1 MAYPTSFIVHVLFI
15 LFSLLSHPTLHLHT
29 PNLTDAMALLAF
41 REGIQDPDTVLSNWN
56 ESTDVCHWLGVTC
69 NNTSGRV
76 LTLVLPQ
83 ISLHGTISPF
93 LSNLSQLQVL
103 DLSYNFLRGSI
114 PGEIGALSDLLVLS
128 LRNNELQHT
137 IPDNLGMLANLFY
150 LDLPANELEGKLPP
164 SVFHNCTNLQYVDLS
179 DNYFE
184 GPIPLHI
191 GASLHRLRSLILS
204 RNSLIGSIP
213 PSLSNATNLT
223 IIALHMN
230 SLSGGL
236 PSEIVV
242 HMPALWSLSLS
253 YNKLSSDEEGEE
265 LNHFFR
271 AISNLTHLEEL
282 EIAGNDLR
290 GTLSSLAG
298 LIHVSLSKIFLQEN
312 RIRGA
317 IPSDVSNL
325 RNLTVLDLSRNLLD
339 GTIPLQLFLLPKIE
353 RIWISD
359 NLLHG
364 ELPSLPVISTKLG
377 ILDLSRNKLSGRI
390 PSSISKLRSMRH
402 LLLSGN
408 LLAGSIPS
416 SLGSIKL
423 EKLDLSH
430 NQLTGAI
437 PAEVASLRTMAFF
450 FNLSHNSLQGML
462 PKELSNMEMVQEI
475 DLSSNSLTGSVPPE
489 VGDFCRNVQLLNLSH
504 NSLQGPI
511 PKTFGN
517 LRTLGS
523 LDLSSN
529 SLSGGVPDS
538 LRNCTNLKQL
548 NLSYNRLSGALPR
561 GGVFDTLTHES
572 LEGNDLCGVE
582 RFRSCHS
589 TRSLKFFVSLVSII
603 FMVLFFLTI
612 TCVTAAKAR
621 RGTAF
626 LRNGVDG
633 SWHSA
638 NLSSR
643 HRRVTYR
650 ELWEATG
657 GFDQSRLIGSGGFG
671 HVYRAMLSDG
681 SSVAVKV
688 LQLRDHN
695 SARTFNREC
704 EVLKTI
710 RHRNLMGI
718 TTACSRPEFKA
729 LVFPFMSEGSL
740 EDHLHPKGDRMSSRL
755 SLTERV
761 SICSDVAEGMAYLH
775 HHAPVKVI
783 HCDLKPS
790 NILLAG
796 DMTAMVSD
804 FGIARLVS
812 PGGEGNASSDCMTNS
827 TPNLLRGSFGYVA
840 PGKFLCPKHNEIYIS
855 FFSEYGHGR
864 TASTKG
870 DVYSFGIVVLEM
882 VTGKRPTDDMLDEDL
897 SLINWVKRHYGSHLV
912 DSSLVKNLREQ
923 SHEVKRLWEVAIME
937 MIELGLLC
945 TQEAPASRP
954 TMISVA
960 DDLNKLK
967 HYLGGDTTA
976 SLASSQGMISS
987 IADIGDDW

>member
-1 MAYPTSFIVHVLFI
+1 MGYPTSFTVHVLFI
-15 LFSLLSHPTLHLHT
+15 LFSLLPHPTVHLRT
-29 PNLTDAMALLAF
+29 SNITDAMALLAF
-41 REGIQDPDTVLSNWN
+41 REGIQDPDNVLSNWN
-56 ESTDVCHWLGVTC
+56 ESTDVCHWIGITC
-69 NNTSGRV
+69 NDTSRRV
-76 LTLVLPQ
+76 NRLVLYRR
-83 ISLHGTISPF
+83 SLHGTISPF
-93 LSNLSQLQVL
+93 LSNLSRLQVL

-114 PGEIGALSDLLVLS
+114 PGEIGALSDLRVIS
-128 LRNNELQHT
+128 LRNNKLQHT
-137 IPDNLGMLANLFY
+137 LPDNLGMLANLLY
-150 LDLPANELEGKLPP
+150 LDLPSNELEGKLPP
-164 SVFHNCTNLQYVDLS
+164 PIFHNCTNLEYVDLS
-179 DNYFE
+179 NNSF
-184 GPIPLHI
+184 GGSIPLQI
-191 GASLHRLRSLILS
+191 GTSLNRLRSLFLA

-213 PSLSNATNLT
+213 ASLSNATNLT
-223 IIALHMN
+223 RIAMHMN

-242 HMPALWSLSLS
+242 HMPALKSLSLS

-290 GTLSSLAG
+290 GTLPSMAG
-298 LIHVSLSKIFLQEN
+298 LLHVNLSLIFLQDN

-317 IPSDVSNL
+317 IPSDVSNI
-325 RNLTVLDLSRNLLD
+325 RNLTSLNLSRNLLE

-364 ELPSLPVISTKLG
+364 ELPSLPDISTKLG
-377 ILDLSRNKLSGRI
+377 SLDLSRNRLSGRI
-390 PSSISKLRSMRH
+390 PSSLSKLRSMRH
-402 LLLSGN
+402 LLLGGN

-416 SLGSIKL
+416 SLGSMKL
-423 EKLDLSH
+423 EKLNLSH
-430 NQLTGAI
+430 NRLTGAI
-437 PAEVASLRTMAFF
+437 PAEVASLSTMAFF
-450 FNLSHNSLQGML
+450 FDLSHNSLQGML
-462 PKELSNMEMVQEI
+462 PKELSKMEMVQEI
-475 DLSSNSLTGSVPPE
+475 DLSSNNLSGSIPPE
-489 VGDFCRNVQLLNLSH
+489 VGVLCRNVHLLNLSH

-511 PKTFGN
+511 PETFGN
-517 LRTLGS
+517 LRNLES
-523 LDLSSN
+523 LDLSFN
-529 SLSGGVPDS
+529 SLSGGVPQS
-538 LRNCTNLKQL
+538 LGNCINLKRL
-548 NLSYNRLSGALPR
+548 NLSYNRLSGALPC
-561 GGVFDTLTHES
+561 GGVFDNLTQES
-572 LEGNDLCGVE
+572 LEGNEPCGVQ
-582 RFRSCHS
+582 RFRTCHS
-589 TRSLKFFVSLVSII
+589 THSLKFLVSLVSII
-603 FMVLFFLTI
+603 FMVLLFLTI
-612 TCVTAAKAR
+612 TCVAAAKAR

-657 GFDQSRLIGSGGFG
+657 GFHQSRLIGSGGFG

-681 SSVAVKV
+681 SSLAVKV
-688 LQLRDHN
+688 LQLQDHN

-718 TTACSRPEFKA
+718 TTACSLPEFKA

-740 EDHLHPKGDRMSSRL
+740 EDHLHPKGDRMSPRL

-775 HHAPVKVI
+775 HHAPVQVI
-783 HCDLKPS
+783 HCDLKPG
-790 NILLAG
+790 NILLAD

-812 PGGEGNASSDCMTNS
+812 PGGEGNASSDRMTNS
-827 TPNLLRGSFGYVA
+827 TTNLLRGSIGYVA
-840 PGKFLCPKHNEIYIS
+840 P
-855 FFSEYGHGR
+855 EYGHGR

-882 VTGKRPTDDMLDEDL
+882 VTGKRPTEDMFNEDL
-897 SLINWVKRHYGSHLV
+897 SLIDWVKRHYGSRLVNIV
-912 DSSLVKNLREQ
+912 DSSLVKNIREQ
-923 SHEVKRLWEVAIME
+923 SHEVKRVWEVAIME

-967 HYLGGDTTA
+967 DYLGGDTTA
-976 SLASSQGMISS
+976 TLASSQGVISS
-987 IADIGDDW
+987 IVDIGDDW